1 MVVDVRLLAVGMSM
15 QSGTITEWLKQV
27 GDQVDEGEVLA
38 EAEEAK
44 SNFEIVCPCRGV
56 VSEILVELGVEVPV
70 QTILVRIDAEGD

>member
-1 MVVDVRLLAVGMSM
+1 MVVDVRLLAAGTSM
-15 QSGTITEWLKQV
+15 QRERSSRGSEQV

-56 VSEILVELGVEVPV
+56 VSEILVESGVEVPV
-70 QTILVRIDAEGD
+70 QTILVRIDAEGE